1 MKEKKVLANMLISR
15 CFLFTAI
22 LAVTLCATLHDQNA
36 AAQDKVLA
44 KIGDQIVTEKD
55 LNETVASFPD
65 KFYETP
71 EGQSKALDYL
81 INIHVMAA
89 EAQKQGLDK
98 QPEVQ
103 RLLTY
108 TTKEMLARV
117 YLDKQTKNLPNPTD
131 ADAKAYYDKN
141 KAQFVIPESVLLRHI
156 LVKSEKEAKEA
167 IDRLK
172 KGEKFPD
179 LAAQISI
186 CPSRVKGG
194 SLDWMPKGT
203 LVKEIEDEAFN
214 MKNGQMTGPIKSR
227 FGYHVLLLED
237 KRPPQETS
245 FDQMKDSIIER
256 LKFEAQQEQ
265 YEKIAGDLRKKMN
278 VQVALPPAEKA
289 TVAPAIPAGPTAG
302 PKN

>member
-1 MKEKKVLANMLISR
+1 MLANMLISR

-141 KAQFVIPESVLLRHI
+141 KAQFVIPESGLLRHI
-156 LVKSEKEAKEA
+156 LVKSEKEAKKRSTA
-167 IDRLK
+167 LK
-172 KGEKFPD
+172 KVRNSRIWQLRSQYVPVESKAEVWIG
-179 LAAQISI
+179 
-186 CPSRVKGG
+186 CP
-194 SLDWMPKGT
+194 
-203 LVKEIEDEAFN
+203 KE
-214 MKNGQMTGPIKSR
+214 
-227 FGYHVLLLED
+227 LW
-237 KRPPQETS
+237 
-245 FDQMKDSIIER
+245 
-256 LKFEAQQEQ
+256 
-265 YEKIAGDLRKKMN
+265 
-278 VQVALPPAEKA
+278 
-289 TVAPAIPAGPTAG
+289 
-302 PKN
+302 